1 MTVRTARPSAEARV
15 ASGGAKASA
24 ERQAPAARKR
34 SFRDVVASLRQPK
47 VAVMFALGF
56 SSGLP
61 FFLSGNTLGYW
72 LRDEGTTL
80 TAIGFLSW
88 VGLAYS
94 LKFLWAPVIDRV
106 DAPLFGR
113 LGRRRGWMIVSQVS
127 VAAGLIGLSAIG
139 LKAGLAALGM
149 LALVVAF
156 SSATQDIVVD
166 AWRIEAATDSD
177 ELGLL
182 SAAYQLGYRFAIIVT
197 DALILIAANHFG
209 WPISYAAMAVLM
221 SVGVGATL
229 VAIEPLRARK
239 IFESKGATAPL
250 ASFRGFY
257 DAVIGPF
264 AEFFRVHGSLALLM
278 LAMISFYRLPE
289 FVMGPMANPYYHDL
303 GLSKDA
309 VGAVRASIGLAASLL
324 GIAAGGFSALR
335 FGYVKTLIAGA
346 VIQSVVIANFATL
359 AYTGPDIRVFGA
371 VMFAD
376 NFGIGFAGV
385 ALVTYMSSLT
395 SVGYTATQYALL
407 SSTYT
412 YVGKLA
418 KGFSGAMVERLAAGR
433 TLLEGYALFFIGA
446 GLLGVPALILCIFLA
461 RATRQRQL
469 TRAEPRAER

>member
-1 MTVRTARPSAEARV
+1 MSV
-15 ASGGAKASA
+15 ASPT
-24 ERQAPAARKR
+24 APRKR
-34 SFRDVVASLRQPK
+34 TLSDVIASLRQPK

-80 TAIGFLSW
+80 AAIGFLSW

-94 LKFLWAPVIDRV
+94 LKFLWAPIIDRV
-106 DAPLFGR
+106 DAPVFGR
-113 LGRRRGWMIVSQVS
+113 LGRRRGWMIVSQLF
-127 VAAGLIGLSAIG
+127 VAASLIVLSVVGLQ
-139 LKAGLAALGM
+139 AGLAVVGM
-149 LALVVAF
+149 MAVVLAF
-156 SSATQDIVVD
+156 SSSTQDIVVD
-166 AWRIEAATDSD
+166 AWRIEAAANPD

-182 SAAYQLGYRFAIIVT
+182 SAAYQFGYRLAIIVT
-197 DALILIAANHFG
+197 EAVILIIANHFG
-209 WPISYAAMAVLM
+209 WRFSYSVMAAFMV
-221 SVGVGATL
+221 VGVVAT
-229 VAIEPLRARK
+229 VAAREPLRAGK
-239 IFESKGATAPL
+239 AVPSSAEAPIWTP
-250 ASFRGFY
+250 RGFF

-264 AEFFRVHGSLALLM
+264 REFFRVYGAAALLM

-289 FVMGPMANPYYHDL
+289 FMMGPMANPYYHDL

-309 VGAVRASIGLAASLL
+309 VGTVRASIGLVASML

-335 FGYVKTLIAGA
+335 FGYFKTLIAA
-346 VIQSVVIANFATL
+346 LIIQSLVIANFATL

-395 SVGYTATQYALL
+395 SIGYTATQYALL

-412 YVGKLA
+412 YVGKLG
-418 KGFSGAMVERLAAGR
+418 KGFSGVMVERLAAGR
-433 TLLEGYALFFIGA
+433 TLLEGYAFFFIGC
-446 GLLGVPALILCIFLA
+446 GLLGIPALILCILLA
-461 RATRQRQL
+461 RR
-469 TRAEPRAER
+469 ER